1 MVLLSSLEAVS
12 HDQALTDVLAMIAHK
27 HTLIFASAV
36 NPQIEQMSHER
47 DNADLAYQAAAA
59 ERTLLETNQA
69 RSQLKRLG
77 IEVVESAPATL
88 APALADT
95 YLALK
100 AAGRL

>member
-1 MVLLSSLEAVS
+1 M
-12 HDQALTDVLAMIAHK
+12 LAMIAHK

-69 RSQLKRLG
+69 RS
-77 IEVVESAPATL
+77 SA
-88 APALADT
+88 
-95 YLALK
+95 K
-100 AAGRL
+100 ASGH